1 LPKPAPQLGRPLS
14 PGDLGWP
21 PTLGAATD
29 WINRCLIEDGSMFS
43 ERLWE
48 QSTATE
54 VQRAFDD
61 HPDFGDDDFMTK
73 LRGQMKSASP
83 SAQRLMA
90 EMLWALLLFPSN
102 IKARTKRQQVRDI
115 WSLSREQ
122 LAETNAYL
130 SDGVLAG
137 IGSGGPGFNNYLP
150 DETSFLIAIAVDLKG
165 RGKED
170 RLLSQLH
177 AAQRLRQ

>member
-150 DETSFLIAIAVDLKG
+150 DEMSFLIAIAVDLKG